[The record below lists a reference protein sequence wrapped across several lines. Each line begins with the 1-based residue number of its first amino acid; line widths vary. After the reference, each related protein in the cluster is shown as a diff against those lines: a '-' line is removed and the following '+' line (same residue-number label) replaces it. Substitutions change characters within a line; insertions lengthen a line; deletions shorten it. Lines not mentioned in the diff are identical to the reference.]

1 MSETRRPRLAIISS
15 WNTNCGNASYTYVLK
30 KGFEKFYDV
39 EVLGL
44 DLFLLQRTDKAFRK
58 LGRQHIRQM
67 AAQLKKFDYVNIQF
81 EAGLFGSV
89 LADIKRNVITLLRA
103 APNVILT
110 MHRIDV
116 DETSLFADIIQTVV
130 RMSPKPLQRRRAV
143 GSYARLYRDIIK
155 EAKRQSYIK
164 NVWLKV
170 HTKRERRV
178 AEELYRFKKVRDAP
192 LAYLDSESRSR
203 ILADVSPEL
212 LRERYKLPANA
223 KIIGA
228 FGYVAAYKGFETL
241 LETIKI
247 LPPEWFLMIVGSQ
260 HPQSIK
266 PWANISPYL
275 STLINSVEAGKA
287 ENFDWMPE
295 DIRRQVRLTGTLD
308 HEAWNAR
315 SNNPLYDRVRFVG
328 NVDDDEFTY
337 LLRNVD
343 ATVLPYL
350 EVGQSMSGVVAL
362 AIESGARLFCANNL
376 SFAENRRY
384 YGDVFSRFDMGNY
397 IEIAQKVVHDQS
409 DYTEQREM
417 MYRKYNIDTLIEL
430 HRKMFEGTAS

>member
-1 MSETRRPRLAIISS
+1 MSQTRRPRLAIISS

-58 LGRQHIRQM
+58 LGRRHISQM
-67 AAQLKKFDYVNIQF
+67 AAQLKQFDYVNIQF
-81 EAGLFGSV
+81 EAGLFGSA

-155 EAKRQSYIK
+155 EANRQSYIK

-192 LAYLDSESRSR
+192 LAYLDTESRSR
-203 ILADVSPEL
+203 ILADVSPDL

-266 PWANISPYL
+266 PWSNISPYL

-397 IEIAQKVVHDQS
+397 VEIAQKVVHDQS

-417 MYRKYNIDTLIEL
+417 MYRKYNIDNLIEL
-430 HRKMFEGTAS
+430 HRKMFEGTA

>member
-1 MSETRRPRLAIISS
+1 MSEKRRPRLAIISS

-44 DLFLLQRTDKAFRK
+44 DLFLLQRTDRAFRK
-58 LGRQHIRQM
+58 LGRQHIRKM

-81 EAGLFGSV
+81 EAGLFGS
-89 LADIKRNVITLLRA
+89 AIPDIKHNVITLLRA

-116 DETSLFADIIQTVV
+116 DETSLFADIVQSIV
-130 RMSPKPLQRRRAV
+130 RLSPKPLQRRRAV
-143 GSYARLYRDIIK
+143 GSYARLYGDIIM
-155 EAKRQSYIK
+155 EAKRQSYNK

-178 AEELYRFKKVRDAP
+178 TEELYRFKNVRDAP
-192 LAYLDSESRSR
+192 LAYLDTESRSR
-203 ILADVSPEL
+203 ILADVSPDL

-266 PWANISPYL
+266 PWSNISPYL
-275 STLINSVEAGKA
+275 NTLINSVEAGKA

-397 IEIAQKVVHDQS
+397 IEIAQKVIHDQS
-409 DYTEQREM
+409 DYTEQREI

-430 HRKMFEGTAS
+430 HRKMFEGAES

>member
-1 MSETRRPRLAIISS
+1 MSQTRRPRLAIISS

-39 EVLGL
+39 EVIGL
-44 DLFLLQRTDKAFRK
+44 DLFLLQRPERAFRK
-58 LGRQHIRQM
+58 LGRQHITRM
-67 AAQLKKFDYVNIQF
+67 AARLKEFDYVNIQF
-81 EAGLFGSV
+81 EAGLFGSN
-89 LADIKRNVITLLRA
+89 ISEISRNVFTLLRA

-116 DETSLFADIIQTVV
+116 EDTPLVGAVIQSLGGF
-130 RMSPKPLQRRRAV
+130 SLKPLQRRRAV
-143 GSYARLYRDIIK
+143 GAYANLYASILM
-155 EAKRQSYIK
+155 EAKRLSSRK
-164 NVWLKV
+164 NVWVKV

-178 AEELYRFKKVRDAP
+178 VEEVYRVEKVRDAP
-192 LAYLDSESRSR
+192 LAYLDIESRSR
-203 ILADVSPEL
+203 ILADVSPGL
-212 LRERYKLPANA
+212 MRERYKLPANA
-223 KIIGA
+223 KVIGA
-228 FGYVAAYKGFETL
+228 FGYISAYKGLETL

-247 LPPEWFLMIVGSQ
+247 LPPDWFLMIVGSQ

-266 PWANISPYL
+266 PWSDVSPYL
-275 STLINSVEAGKA
+275 GTLISSVEAGKV
-287 ENFDWMPE
+287 EKFDWMPV
-295 DIRRQVRLTGTLD
+295 DIRQQIRLTGSLD
-308 HEAWNAR
+308 RQAWNER

-376 SFAENRRY
+376 SFAETRRY

-409 DYTEQREM
+409 DYTEQREI